1 MNQLRAFL
9 KRRAPG
15 NSPFATK
22 RKEPDLPIP
31 VRGVAVWGGGTLPV
45 QAGNP
50 GQVESDQ
57 SAAILSG
64 DSIGNHAQG
73 NAVPSDSTS
82 SADNTSS
89 FAQGADDPGAL
100 AEAPVIITAKPL
112 ISFEIRNTDTRS
124 GDYKGL
130 RAVPRP
136 GHADYTARLRYG
148 DSLNMA
154 GGGPF
159 SARMTAPLCIAGG
172 IALQMLEEKNIE
184 IGAHLY
190 AIAGIKDT
198 PLDPVNVTA
207 AELESL
213 QKMEFPVLSE
223 DAGEKMAEAILQAK
237 KDLDSV
243 GGVVEVCATGLPGG
257 IGGAMY
263 DGLESY
269 LAPIFFGIPA
279 VKGVEFGAGF
289 HAAELRGSENNDS
302 FYYDNQRV
310 KTRTNCHGGIL
321 GGITT
326 RHAADVVDSL
336 KPTPS
341 ISREQDSVDLE
352 AHKNEKLV
360 VKGRHD
366 PCVAVR
372 AVPITEAALALGI
385 LGDCIMGNKMTDIN
399 LDQMRQDIDNI
410 DEKLTDLFKERM
422 EKSLEIAKYKKDHKV
437 PVFSDKREKEILHK
451 VSEQIGEP
459 LTDMH
464 SCCSSN
470 IFLAIPAVPMQN
482 KFTRPRDPTW
492 LAASK
497 KR

>member
-1 MNQLRAFL
+1 MQSTFGKNIRVSIWGGSHEPAIGVDIEGIPVGTRIDMNQLRAFL

-31 VRGVAVWGGGTLPV
+31 VAGIAAWGGGTPPE
-45 QAGNP
+45 QADDPRQADDHRQADDPGNLT
-50 GQVESDQ
+50 S
-57 SAAILSG
+57 
-64 DSIGNHAQG
+64 
-73 NAVPSDSTS
+73 SDSTQV
-82 SADNTSS
+82 AGDPK
-89 FAQGADDPGAL
+89 QADDPGAL
-100 AEAPVIITAKPL
+100 TEASVIITTAPL

-148 DSLNMA
+148 DTLNMA

-172 IALQMLEEKNIE
+172 IALQMLKEKNIE

-190 AIAGIKDT
+190 AIAGIEDT
-198 PLDPVNVTA
+198 PLDPVSVS
-207 AELESL
+207 AETLAKL
-213 QKMEFPVLSE
+213 RKMEFPVLSE
-223 DAGEKMAEAILQAK
+223 TAGEKMAQAILQAK
-237 KDLDSV
+237 NDLDSV
-243 GGVVEVCATGLPGG
+243 GGIVEVCATGLPGG

-289 HAAELRGSENNDS
+289 HAAELRGSENNDP
-302 FYYDNQRV
+302 FYYDNNGQV
-310 KTRTNCHGGIL
+310 KTRTNYHGGIL

-326 RHAADVVDSL
+326 GMPLLARLAF

-352 AHKNEKLV
+352 AHKNETLV

-372 AVPITEAALALGI
+372 AVPIAEAALALGI
-385 LGDCIMGNKMTDIN
+385 LDCIMEVTK
-399 LDQMRQDIDNI
+399 
-410 DEKLTDLFKERM
+410 
-422 EKSLEIAKYKKDHKV
+422 
-437 PVFSDKREKEILHK
+437 
-451 VSEQIGEP
+451 
-459 LTDMH
+459 
-464 SCCSSN
+464 
-470 IFLAIPAVPMQN
+470 
-482 KFTRPRDPTW
+482 
-492 LAASK
+492 
-497 KR
+497 

>member
-1 MNQLRAFL
+1 MQSTFGKNIRVSIWGGSHEPAIGVDIEGLPEGTRIDMNRLRAFL

-31 VRGVAVWGGGTLPV
+31 VQGVTAEGGGSEGGVTPPV
-45 QAGNP
+45 T
-50 GQVESDQ
+50 D
-57 SAAILSG
+57 
-64 DSIGNHAQG
+64 DSVIVTG
-73 NAVPSDSTS
+73 
-82 SADNTSS
+82 
-89 FAQGADDPGAL
+89 
-100 AEAPVIITAKPL
+100 PVV
-112 ISFEIRNTDTRS
+112 SFEIRNTDTRS

-148 DSLNMA
+148 DKLNMA

-172 IALQMLEEKNIE
+172 IALQMLQQKHIE

-190 AIAGIKDT
+190 AIAGIEDT
-198 PLDPVNVTA
+198 PLDPVEVTG
-207 AELESL
+207 ETLTKL
-213 QKMEFPVLSE
+213 QDMDFPVLSE
-223 DAGEKMAEAILQAK
+223 TAGEKMAEAILQAREE
-237 KDLDSV
+237 LDSV
-243 GGVVEVCATGLPGG
+243 GGIVEVCAIGLPGG

-263 DGLESY
+263 DGLESF

-279 VKGVEFGAGF
+279 VKGIEFGAGF
-289 HAAELRGSENNDS
+289 HAAQLRGSENNDP
-302 FYYDNQRV
+302 FYYDNNGQVR
-310 KTRTNCHGGIL
+310 TRTNHHGGIL

-326 RHAADVVDSL
+326 GMPLIARLAF

-385 LGDCIMGNKMTDIN
+385 LDCIMEVTK
-399 LDQMRQDIDNI
+399 
-410 DEKLTDLFKERM
+410 
-422 EKSLEIAKYKKDHKV
+422 
-437 PVFSDKREKEILHK
+437 
-451 VSEQIGEP
+451 
-459 LTDMH
+459 
-464 SCCSSN
+464 
-470 IFLAIPAVPMQN
+470 
-482 KFTRPRDPTW
+482 
-492 LAASK
+492 
-497 KR
+497 

>member
-1 MNQLRAFL
+1 MQSTFGKNIRVSIWGGSHEPAIGVDIEGIPIGTRIDMNQLRAFL

-31 VRGVAVWGGGTLPV
+31 VRGVAVLSGGTLP
-45 QAGNP
+45 AETGDP
-50 GQVESDQ
+50 GQV
-57 SAAILSG
+57 AGNAG
-64 DSIGNHAQG
+64 DSGQVSADSSDHTPGSHTQVTDNTGNHAPG
-73 NAVPSDSTS
+73 NSPASSEISRPSAS
-82 SADNTSS
+82 SNSNPVS
-89 FAQGADDPGAL
+89 L
-100 AEAPVIITAKPL
+100 AEADSVITTDFL

-172 IALQMLEEKNIE
+172 IALQMLEEKKIE

-190 AIAGIKDT
+190 AIAGIEDT

-207 AELESL
+207 ATLESL

-223 DAGEKMAEAILQAK
+223 EAGEKMAQAILQAK

-257 IGGAMY
+257 LGGAMY

-289 HAAELRGSENNDS
+289 HAAELRGSENNDP
-302 FYYDNQRV
+302 FYYDNNGQV
-310 KTRTNCHGGIL
+310 KTRTNHHGGIL

-326 RHAADVVDSL
+326 GMPLLARLAF

-341 ISREQDSVDLE
+341 ISKEQDSVDLE
-352 AHKNEKLV
+352 AHKNETLV

-385 LGDCIMGNKMTDIN
+385 LDCIMEVTK
-399 LDQMRQDIDNI
+399 
-410 DEKLTDLFKERM
+410 
-422 EKSLEIAKYKKDHKV
+422 
-437 PVFSDKREKEILHK
+437 
-451 VSEQIGEP
+451 
-459 LTDMH
+459 
-464 SCCSSN
+464 
-470 IFLAIPAVPMQN
+470 
-482 KFTRPRDPTW
+482 
-492 LAASK
+492 
-497 KR
+497 

>member
-1 MNQLRAFL
+1 MQSTFGKNICVSIWGGSHEPAIGVDIEGIPVGTRIDMNQLRAFL

-31 VRGVAVWGGGTLPV
+31 VAGIAAWGGGTPPE
-45 QAGNP
+45 QAGDPRQADDHRQADDP
-50 GQVESDQ
+50 GNLTS
-57 SAAILSG
+57 
-64 DSIGNHAQG
+64 
-73 NAVPSDSTS
+73 SDSTQV
-82 SADNTSS
+82 AGDPK
-89 FAQGADDPGAL
+89 QADDPGAL
-100 AEAPVIITAKPL
+100 AEASVIITTAPL

-148 DSLNMA
+148 DTLNMA

-172 IALQMLEEKNIE
+172 IALQMLKEKNIE

-190 AIAGIKDT
+190 AIAGIEDT
-198 PLDPVNVTA
+198 PLDPVSVS
-207 AELESL
+207 AETLAKL
-213 QKMEFPVLSE
+213 RKMEFPVLSE
-223 DAGEKMAEAILQAK
+223 TVGEKMAQAILQAK
-237 KDLDSV
+237 NDLDSV
-243 GGVVEVCATGLPGG
+243 GGIVEVCATGLPGG

-289 HAAELRGSENNDS
+289 HAAELRGSENNDP
-302 FYYDNQRV
+302 FYYDNNGQV
-310 KTRTNCHGGIL
+310 KTRTNYHGGIL

-326 RHAADVVDSL
+326 GMPLLARLAF

-341 ISREQDSVDLE
+341 ISRKQDSVDLE
-352 AHKNEKLV
+352 AHKNETLV

-372 AVPITEAALALGI
+372 AVPIAEAALALGI
-385 LGDCIMGNKMTDIN
+385 LDCIMEVTK
-399 LDQMRQDIDNI
+399 
-410 DEKLTDLFKERM
+410 
-422 EKSLEIAKYKKDHKV
+422 
-437 PVFSDKREKEILHK
+437 
-451 VSEQIGEP
+451 
-459 LTDMH
+459 
-464 SCCSSN
+464 
-470 IFLAIPAVPMQN
+470 
-482 KFTRPRDPTW
+482 
-492 LAASK
+492 
-497 KR
+497 

>member
-1 MNQLRAFL
+1 MQSTFGKNIRVSIWGGSHEPAIGVDIEGIPVGTRIDMNQLRAFL

-31 VRGVAVWGGGTLPV
+31 VAGIAAWDGETPPE
-45 QAGNP
+45 QAGDPRQADDHRQADDP
-50 GQVESDQ
+50 GNLTS
-57 SAAILSG
+57 
-64 DSIGNHAQG
+64 
-73 NAVPSDSTS
+73 SDSTQV
-82 SADNTSS
+82 AGDPK
-89 FAQGADDPGAL
+89 QADDPGAL
-100 AEAPVIITAKPL
+100 TEASVIITTAPL

-148 DSLNMA
+148 DTLNMA

-172 IALQMLEEKNIE
+172 IALQMLKEKNIE

-190 AIAGIKDT
+190 AIAGIEDI
-198 PLDPVNVTA
+198 PLDPVSVS
-207 AELESL
+207 AETLAKL

-223 DAGEKMAEAILQAK
+223 TAGEKMAQAILQAK
-237 KDLDSV
+237 NDLDSV
-243 GGVVEVCATGLPGG
+243 GGIVEVCATGLPGG

-289 HAAELRGSENNDS
+289 HAAELRGSENNDP
-302 FYYDNQRV
+302 FYYDNNGQV
-310 KTRTNCHGGIL
+310 KTRTNYHGGIL

-326 RHAADVVDSL
+326 GMPLLARLAF

-341 ISREQDSVDLE
+341 ISRKQDSVDLE
-352 AHKNEKLV
+352 AHKNETLV
-360 VKGRHD
+360 IKGRHD

-372 AVPITEAALALGI
+372 AVPIAEAALALGI
-385 LGDCIMGNKMTDIN
+385 LDCIMEVTK
-399 LDQMRQDIDNI
+399 
-410 DEKLTDLFKERM
+410 
-422 EKSLEIAKYKKDHKV
+422 
-437 PVFSDKREKEILHK
+437 
-451 VSEQIGEP
+451 
-459 LTDMH
+459 
-464 SCCSSN
+464 
-470 IFLAIPAVPMQN
+470 
-482 KFTRPRDPTW
+482 
-492 LAASK
+492 
-497 KR
+497 

>member
-1 MNQLRAFL
+1 MQSTFGKNIRVSIWGGSHEPAIGVDIEGIPVGTRIDMNQLRAFL

-15 NSPFATK
+15 NNPFATK

-31 VRGVAVWGGGTLPV
+31 VAGIAAWGGGTPPK
-45 QAGNP
+45 QADDPRQADDHRQADDPGNLT
-50 GQVESDQ
+50 S
-57 SAAILSG
+57 
-64 DSIGNHAQG
+64 
-73 NAVPSDSTS
+73 SDSTQV
-82 SADNTSS
+82 AGDPK
-89 FAQGADDPGAL
+89 QADDPGAL
-100 AEAPVIITAKPL
+100 TEAPVIITTAPL

-148 DSLNMA
+148 DTLNMA

-172 IALQMLEEKNIE
+172 IALQMLKEKNIE

-190 AIAGIKDT
+190 AIAGIEDT
-198 PLDPVNVTA
+198 PLDPVSVS
-207 AELESL
+207 AETLAKL
-213 QKMEFPVLSE
+213 RKMEFPVLSE
-223 DAGEKMAEAILQAK
+223 TEGEKMAQAILQAK
-237 KDLDSV
+237 NDLDSV
-243 GGVVEVCATGLPGG
+243 GGIVEVCATGLPGG

-289 HAAELRGSENNDS
+289 HAAELRGSENNDP
-302 FYYDNQRV
+302 FYYDNNGQV
-310 KTRTNCHGGIL
+310 KTRTNYHGGIL

-326 RHAADVVDSL
+326 GMPLLARLAF

-341 ISREQDSVDLE
+341 ISRKQDSVDLE
-352 AHKNEKLV
+352 AHKNETLV

-372 AVPITEAALALGI
+372 AVPIAEAALALGI
-385 LGDCIMGNKMTDIN
+385 LDCIMEVTK
-399 LDQMRQDIDNI
+399 
-410 DEKLTDLFKERM
+410 
-422 EKSLEIAKYKKDHKV
+422 
-437 PVFSDKREKEILHK
+437 
-451 VSEQIGEP
+451 
-459 LTDMH
+459 
-464 SCCSSN
+464 
-470 IFLAIPAVPMQN
+470 
-482 KFTRPRDPTW
+482 
-492 LAASK
+492 
-497 KR
+497 